1 MAYRMGVTQV
11 REREINAKKGVNFRS
26 RIGERRTGRGQ
37 RAGLEEEEDAW
48 GAVKMPQRLDEVTVS
63 WVWAF

>member
-26 RIGERRTGRGQ
+26 RIGERRTGLLSEPPGKNVKIVGGLTVGQ
-37 RAGLEEEEDAW
+37 HPLNPVG
-48 GAVKMPQRLDEVTVS
+48 VS
-63 WVWAF
+63 WHT

>member
-1 MAYRMGVTQV
+1 MGVIQV

-37 RAGLEEEEDAW
+37 RAGL
-48 GAVKMPQRLDEVTVS
+48 GQGPGSNSKKGGM
-63 WVWAF
+63 